1 MSQALPSH
9 SYYPS
14 LYTNAWRTER
24 PYVAPA
30 PVRYELVDA
39 HGVPVQLP
47 ITVDFNGHPFTV
59 DTVGEAGL
67 VYGPHEHPDARALG
81 VRRGVDAARFGWRVR
96 TVTL

>member
-39 HGVPVQLP
+39 DGEPVQLP
-47 ITVDFNGHPFTV
+47 VTVDFKGHPFTV
-59 DTVGEAGL
+59 ESVSCNM
-67 VYGPHEHPDARALG
+67 VYGPHEHPDARAVG
-81 VRRGVDAARFGWRVR
+81 VRRAVDPSRYGWHIR
-96 TVTL
+96 TITL

>member
-14 LYTNAWRTER
+14 NYTDAWRTER

-39 HGVPVQLP
+39 AGEPVALPVTVPLHGR
-47 ITVDFNGHPFTV
+47 PFTV
-59 DTVGEAGL
+59 DTVDAFS
-67 VYGPHEHPDARALG
+67 VSGPHEHPDARALG
-81 VRRGVDAARFGWRVR
+81 VRRGVEPSRYGWRIL
-96 TVTL
+96 TVPA